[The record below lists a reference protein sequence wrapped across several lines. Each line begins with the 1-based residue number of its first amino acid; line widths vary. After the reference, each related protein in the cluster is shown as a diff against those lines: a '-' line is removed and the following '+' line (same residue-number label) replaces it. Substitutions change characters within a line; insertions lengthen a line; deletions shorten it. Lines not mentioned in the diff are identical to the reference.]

1 MFLVEFSPII
11 PEFGMFFWTLLMFL
25 LVWFFLGKKA
35 FGPIADALTEREES
49 IQNALD
55 QAEIAK
61 QEMASLQASN
71 EKLLQ
76 EAREERVAM
85 LNEAKATKNALIA
98 EAKAKAKADA
108 NKIISDAQVEIEN
121 QKNAA
126 LAEVKSQ
133 VGAIALDIAEKVLQK
148 ELKGDES
155 QVSLVNKL
163 VSEINNN

>member
-49 IQNALD
+49 IQKALD
-55 QAEIAK
+55 QAETAK
-61 QEMASLQASN
+61 EEMAALQASN

-76 EAREERVAM
+76 QAREERAAM
-85 LNEAKATKNALIA
+85 LNEAKETKNAIIA

-108 NKIISDAQVEIEN
+108 TKIISDAQVEIEN
-121 QKNAA
+121 QKKAA
-126 LAEVKSQ
+126 IAEVKSQ
-133 VGAIALDIAEKVLQK
+133 VGSLALGIAEKVLQK
-148 ELKGDES
+148 ELKGNEE
-155 QVSLVNKL
+155 QVNLVNKL
-163 VSEINNN
+163 VTEINNN